1 MASERYRVYKLRR
14 PPGEVRRIDYDRAL
28 NESQREAVFTI
39 EGPLLVIAGAG
50 TGKTRTLTYRVAR
63 LLETGVPADQITLL
77 TFTRRAAQEM
87 LGRVEALLGVDCQGT
102 VGGTYHAFAVR
113 MLTRYPPEGYPN
125 RFTVLDRGDAE
136 DTIQLVRGQRGLVKG
151 ERRFP
156 RKQTLADILSK
167 AVNRGASIQRILEEE
182 YDHFLPHLEAI
193 HEIERNYHDFKRRHA
208 LMDYDDLL
216 VFLLQQLRQD
226 GRAAREMRAHFR
238 FVLVDEYQDTNRLQA
253 EITDLLAAEHRNLM
267 VVGDDSQSIYAFRGA
282 NYRNIL
288 EFPERY
294 PDSRVV
300 KLERNYR
307 STQPILDLTNA
318 VIAAATIGFPKR
330 LYTER
335 RGGEKPAIVMTRGE
349 ADQAAF
355 IAQRVIEHRE
365 EGIPLSKMA
374 VLFRSSF
381 QSYELEIELARRDI
395 PYVKYG
401 GFRFL
406 EAAHIKDVLA
416 HLRVLAN
423 PRDAISWNRLLCLV
437 SGVGPRRAAEVVA
450 ACAAQSSPFAF
461 SAASIGKPL
470 QRRLQPL
477 EDLFKRL
484 KAGRIPPAQMVAE
497 VTTYYEPILKDRYDD
512 LQRRARDLEHFQVLC
527 EGYRSLSTMLSDMS
541 LDPPNRSVENRL
553 ATPLDEGERLILSTI
568 HSAKGM
574 EWKIVIVLGALDGYF
589 PSLWSARDPEALEEE
604 RRLMYVATTRTRD
617 RLYITYPVGVYHPSS
632 ERVLSKP
639 SRFLDDVPERLVE
652 RWAVSD

>member
-1 MASERYRVYKLRR
+1 MADERYRVYKLKRVGGK
-14 PPGEVRRIDYDRAL
+14 PKGIHYDRAL
-28 NESQREAVFTI
+28 NDDQREAVFTL

-63 LLETGVPADQITLL
+63 LLETGLPPDEIVLL

-87 LGRVEALLGVDCQGT
+87 VGRVEKLLGVDCQGI

-113 MLTRYPPEGYPN
+113 MLTRFPPEGYPN
-125 RFTVLDRGDAE
+125 RFSILDRGDAE
-136 DTIQLVRGQRGLVKG
+136 DTIQLVRGQRGLGRG

-156 RKQTLADILSK
+156 RKRTLMDVFSK
-167 AVNRGASIQRILEEE
+167 AVNRSTSIKQILEDE
-182 YDHFLPHLEAI
+182 YEHFMPHLDAVM
-193 HEIERNYHDFKRRHA
+193 EIEKEYNAFKRRHA

-216 VFLLQQLRQD
+216 VYLLEALREE
-226 GRAAREMRAHFR
+226 GRACKEMRAR
-238 FVLVDEYQDTNRLQA
+238 FKYLLVDEYQDTNQLQA
-253 EITDLLAAEHRNLM
+253 EITDRLVAEHRNLM

-282 NYRNIL
+282 DYRNIV
-288 EFPERY
+288 EFPTRY
-294 PDSRVV
+294 EDATVV

-307 STQPILDLTNA
+307 STQPVLDVTNA
-318 VIAAATIGFPKR
+318 IIAKASIGFEKR

-335 RGGEKPAIVMTRGE
+335 RGGEKPAIVMTDGE

-355 IAQRVIEHRE
+355 IAQRIIEHRE
-365 EGIPLSKMA
+365 EGISLNRMA

-406 EAAHIKDVLA
+406 EAAHIKDVMA

-437 SGVGPRRAAEVVA
+437 EGVGPKRAADVVA
-450 ACAAQSSPFAF
+450 ASATQSDPFAF
-461 SAASIGKPL
+461 SKAEIGSPL
-470 QRRLQPL
+470 QRRLTAL
-477 EDLFKRL
+477 EELFGRL
-484 KAGRIPPAQMVAE
+484 RTGKKPPAAMVDE
-497 VTTYYEPILKDRYDD
+497 IIRYYEPILKDRYDD
-512 LQRRARDLEHFQVLC
+512 QQRRGRDLEHFQVLS
-527 EGYRSLSTMLSDMS
+527 EGYDGLERLLSDMS
-541 LDPPNRSVENRL
+541 LDPPSRAVENRL
-553 ATPLDEGERLILSTI
+553 ATPLDEGERLVLSTI

-574 EWKIVIVLGALDGYF
+574 EWKVVIVLGALDGFF
-589 PSLWSARDPEALEEE
+589 PSFWSARDPEALEEE

-617 RLYITYPVGVYHPSS
+617 QLYITYPVGIYHPSS
-632 ERVLSKP
+632 GRVLSKP
-639 SRFLDDVPERLVE
+639 SRFIEDVPGKLVE
-652 RWAVSD
+652 RWAVTG